1 MMSFACPATTAAAAS
16 AQNQPQDRRHPSA
29 VRRVTSLSKT
39 IHRPGSSGVYRRTPS
54 SSWLNLGRSPAAAAA
69 AASPGTASSDTDTD
83 AVSAAVARS
92 PSVTDMYVALTEME
106 REAEEA
112 EVSCVESSGNS
123 FDAQECTANFLEAA
137 DGIEQVRLAAL
148 ASGTGSPEDRVVAR
162 AAVKRARQRRVSSVL
177 EAEQDELDCV
187 QDGGGVECTVAFNN
201 AWEAAEDHERDAVLR
216 HRSLL
221 RRWIDTNK
229 GR

>member
-1 MMSFACPATTAAAAS
+1 MHGHVNLAITRHVSGPS
-16 AQNQPQDRRHPSA
+16 PQ
-29 VRRVTSLSKT
+29 
-39 IHRPGSSGVYRRTPS
+39 
-54 SSWLNLGRSPAAAAA
+54 
-69 AASPGTASSDTDTD
+69 
-83 AVSAAVARS
+83 
-92 PSVTDMYVALTEME
+92 
-106 REAEEA
+106 AEEA

-187 QDGGGVECTVAFNN
+187 QVAFRPSDPSNP
-201 AWEAAEDHERDAVLR
+201 EP
-216 HRSLL
+216 
-221 RRWIDTNK
+221 
-229 GR
+229 